1 MTPTAKRPA
10 NVTIVEADLSRT
22 EHQDALVAMLDA
34 YMRDPME
41 GGVPPSAQVKRDL
54 VPGLR
59 AHPACHVFLAY
70 SDGAPVGFSICFLGF
85 STFNARPLINIH
97 DIFVDT
103 SVRGTGIG
111 AMLLERIEANARDL
125 NCCRITLEVREDNRV
140 ARGLY
145 RKVGFDQVVVGPARV
160 KMEFWHKPL

>member
-1 MTPTAKRPA
+1 MTAARVTNA
-10 NVTIVEADLSRT
+10 TIVDADLSRAD
-22 EHQDALVAMLDA
+22 HHNALVTMLDA

-41 GGVPPSAQVKRDL
+41 GGEPPSEQVKRDL

-70 SDGAPVGFSICFLGF
+70 HDGVPVGFTICFRGF
-85 STFNARPLINIH
+85 STFLARPLLNIH
-97 DIFVDT
+97 DIFVDL
-103 SVRGTGIG
+103 SIRGRGIG
-111 AMLLERIEANARDL
+111 AMLLDRIEARARDL

-145 RKVGFDQVVVGPARV
+145 RKVGFDRVVVGADRIAL
-160 KMEFWHKPL
+160 EFWHKPL

>member
-1 MTPTAKRPA
+1 VTAELKD
-10 NVTIVEADLSRT
+10 VSIVDADLSRG
-22 EHQDALVAMLDA
+22 EHQQALVTMLDA

-41 GGVPPSAQVKRDL
+41 GGEPPSERIKRDL

-59 AHPACHVFLAY
+59 AHPACYVFLAY
-70 SDGAPVGFSICFLGF
+70 RGDSPVGFSICFLGF

-97 DIFVDT
+97 DIFVDS

-111 AMLLERIEANARDL
+111 MLLIERIEAKGREL

-145 RKVGFDQVVVGPARV
+145 RKVGFDRVVVGAKRIP
-160 KMEFWHKPL
+160 MEFWHKLL

>member
-1 MTPTAKRPA
+1 MTVDRAAK
-10 NVTIVEADLSRT
+10 VTIVDADLSRA
-22 EHQDALVAMLDA
+22 EHQHALVAMLDA

-41 GGVPPSAQVKRDL
+41 GGEPPSEQVKREL

-59 AHPACHVFLAY
+59 AHPACYVFLAWR
-70 SDGAPVGFSICFLGF
+70 DGLPVGFSICFLGF

-97 DIFVDT
+97 DIFVD
-103 SVRGTGIG
+103 SAVRGIGIG
-111 AMLLERIEANARDL
+111 RMLLERIEARAREM

-145 RKVGFDQVVVGPARV
+145 RKAGFDRVAVGAEHVPLD
-160 KMEFWHKPL
+160 FWHKPL

>member
-1 MTPTAKRPA
+1 MKVDRAA
-10 NVTIVEADLSRT
+10 NVTIADADLSCA
-22 EHQDALVAMLDA
+22 EHQHALVAMLDA

-41 GGVPPSAQVKRDL
+41 GGEPAPEQVKREL

-59 AHPACHVFLAY
+59 AHPACYVFLAWR
-70 SDGAPVGFSICFLGF
+70 DGLPVGFSICFLGF

-97 DIFVDT
+97 DIFVD
-103 SVRGTGIG
+103 SAVRGIGIG
-111 AMLLERIEANARDL
+111 RMLLERIEARAREM

-145 RKVGFDQVVVGPARV
+145 RKAGFDRVAVGAEHVPV
-160 KMEFWHKPL
+160 DFWHKPL

>member
-1 MTPTAKRPA
+1 MKVDRAA
-10 NVTIVEADLSRT
+10 NVTIADADLSCA
-22 EHQDALVAMLDA
+22 EHQHALVAMLDA

-41 GGVPPSAQVKRDL
+41 GGQPPSEQVKREL

-59 AHPACHVFLAY
+59 AHPACYVFLAWR
-70 SDGAPVGFSICFLGF
+70 DGLPVGFSICFLGF

-97 DIFVDT
+97 DIFVD
-103 SVRGTGIG
+103 SAVRGIGIG
-111 AMLLERIEANARDL
+111 RMLLERIEARAREM

-145 RKVGFDQVVVGPARV
+145 RKAGFDRVAVGAEHVPLD
-160 KMEFWHKPL
+160 FWHKPL

>member
-1 MTPTAKRPA
+1 MTAERVI
-10 NVTIVEADLSRT
+10 NVTIVDADLSRT
-22 EHQDALVAMLDA
+22 EHQNALVTMLDA

-41 GGVPPSAQVKRDL
+41 GGEPLSEQVKRDL

-70 SDGAPVGFSICFLGF
+70 HDGVPVGFSICFLGF
-85 STFNARPLINIH
+85 STFLARPLLNIH
-97 DIFVDT
+97 DIFVDL
-103 SVRGTGIG
+103 SVRGHGIG
-111 AMLLERIEANARDL
+111 AMLLQRIEARARDL

-145 RKVGFDQVVVGPARV
+145 RKVGFDRVVVGAERIAL
-160 KMEFWHKPL
+160 EFWHKPL